1 MGHSVQKNNKLSL
14 TKSKVSAQKHN
25 YTGVDFSTEKTYG
38 NQEWRQEVP
47 LMKRMW
53 ESLVH

>member
-47 LMKRMW
+47 L
-53 ESLVH
+53 